1 MKITERFRRN
11 KDINPYPIT
20 DKVTFRNV
28 DKTLTLYVRSDAP
41 SLVLGIKKV
50 LERLTTLSDES
61 TAKEKKDTAM
71 LYAKT
76 LFGDDQAK
84 LLWEFYG
91 DALPVI
97 AACGIYFNN
106 QLSKIITKA
115 QKKK

>member
-1 MKITERFRRN
+1 MKIKDVFKRN
-11 KDINPYPIT
+11 RDINPYPIT

-28 DKTLTLYVRSDAP
+28 DETLTLCVRSDAP

-50 LERLTTLSDES
+50 LEKISGLSDES
-61 TAKEKKDTAM
+61 TAKEKKDAAM

-76 LFGDDQAK
+76 LFGDEQAK
-84 LLWEFYG
+84 QLWDFYG

-97 AACGIYFNN
+97 AACGLYFNSV
-106 QLSKIITKA
+106 LAKKITKA